1 MPPDDWVH
9 QPSAAAFG
17 IRYKEASGSS
27 VADDFKQ
34 ELGGK
39 LWLTVPQ
46 CPHFPYLFGLSDGL
60 MVSTGEL
67 GSWLLYLDKILDPS
81 PSLFAVIAGL
91 CVDSVGG
98 KGKVKAKSKGSAS
111 IHLTEWVNGNKW
123 LSFDQLYI
131 HLFSVT
137 TVKDTGAYLNCIPAL
152 IKWKQSSG
160 EKKNSITPFCL
171 LAPLSMSSSPS
182 VSSITMHSHHLQL
195 SIIIAWN
202 NA

>member
-1 MPPDDWVH
+1 
-9 QPSAAAFG
+9 
-17 IRYKEASGSS
+17 
-27 VADDFKQ
+27 
-34 ELGGK
+34 
-39 LWLTVPQ
+39 
-46 CPHFPYLFGLSDGL
+46 

-91 CVDSVGG
+91 CVDSVGE

-131 HLFSVT
+131 RLFSVT
-137 TVKDTGAYLNCIPAL
+137 TVKDTGASLRCISSL
-152 IKWKQSSG
+152 IKWKQTSSG
-160 EKKNSITPFCL
+160 GKIPFCPFSL
-171 LAPLSMSSSPS
+171 IYVKLS
-182 VSSITMHSHHLQL
+182 ICGQHHLQL

-202 NA
+202 NAWKNAPDEPRGAFKVWKYVWVLCSHILSPHLAISR